1 MIPRS
6 TGRHMV
12 ALATGT
18 LAAVLLTV
26 GMAIAQGRS
35 TDGPAFVGQAVQT
48 PAESAD
54 RANVVQTVDAVFTQF
69 DAKDWDGLGSLFADQ
84 VRIDFSSLGGP
95 RTSVAREELIDGWR
109 AAFAGNKTSLH
120 QTGNH
125 QVRIEGDT
133 AEVFLHGYAYN
144 ALARPYGDD
153 VWETWGTYRFSLR
166 RVAGMRWEI
175 TREQYVSL
183 RTEGNEGVRDAV
195 GG

>member
-1 MIPRS
+1 MTSPL
-6 TGRHMV
+6 TGVRLV
-12 ALATGT
+12 ALPIGT

-26 GMAIAQGRS
+26 GMAVGQGHP
-35 TDGPAFVGQAVQT
+35 TDNPAFAGRTVQT
-48 PAESAD
+48 PAEAVD
-54 RANVVQTVDAVFTQF
+54 RTNVVQTVDAVFTQF
-69 DAKDWDGLGSLFADQ
+69 DAKDWAGLGSLFADR

-95 RTSVAREELIDGWR
+95 RTTVTREELIDGWR
-109 AAFAGNKTSLH
+109 DAFAGNKTSLH

-125 QVRIEGDT
+125 QVRIDGDT

-166 RVAGMRWEI
+166 RVARTDWEV

-183 RTEGNEGVRDAV
+183 RSEGNEGVRDAV